1 MRQKLISLDKD
12 TVLWEAGDV
21 ARDIAVVTRGKL
33 GIRTEKGIVGIALP
47 MMILGESAVFGLDG
61 RADCRSATV
70 VALEGDTQVT
80 AYPADEI
87 RNTLETG
94 NDSLARQV
102 LDTLVGQICRNLLM
116 VISARRGDPLVEAP
130 LLGLV
135 RGIVGDLGRSPRLD
149 TWKAF
154 LAVFSYL
161 HELRDLSD
169 RALQLL
175 GPEMTQQA
183 ELVENAS
190 QLLTQFGEGRDVS
203 ALIEIFL
210 AAEREK
216 AMWWARERPES
227 SAS

>member
-1 MRQKLISLDKD
+1 MRQKLISLGKD

-47 MMILGESAVFGLDG
+47 LMVLGENAVFDVDG
-61 RADCRSATV
+61 CAQSRSASV
-70 VALEGDTQVT
+70 VALEDDTQVT
-80 AYPADEI
+80 AYPAAEI
-87 RNTLETG
+87 RETLEAG
-94 NDSLARQV
+94 DGALARQV

-116 VISARRGDPLVEAP
+116 VISARQGDPLVEAP

-149 TWKAF
+149 TWNNF
-154 LAVFSYL
+154 IAVFSFL

-169 RALQLL
+169 HALQLL
-175 GPEMTQQA
+175 GPEVRQQID
-183 ELVENAS
+183 LVENAS
-190 QLLTQFGEGRDVS
+190 QILTQFVEGRDVS

-210 AAEREK
+210 TAEREK
-216 AMWWARERPES
+216 AMWWARG
-227 SAS
+227 AS